1 MPFTGCNEP
10 HLLLRNPVAL
20 PVYYPF
26 TTGAL
31 LTVWGG
37 SVCGVAMWFVCSVVA
52 ALCAIVLSVCSVAF
66 VLDVCVG

>member
-1 MPFTGCNEP
+1 M
-10 HLLLRNPVAL
+10 AL

-26 TTGAL
+26 TTGDL

-37 SVCGVAMWFVCSVVA
+37 SVCGSARKGHRTLRSVAMWFVCSVVA
-52 ALCAIVLSVCSVAF
+52 ALCGIVLSVCSVAF